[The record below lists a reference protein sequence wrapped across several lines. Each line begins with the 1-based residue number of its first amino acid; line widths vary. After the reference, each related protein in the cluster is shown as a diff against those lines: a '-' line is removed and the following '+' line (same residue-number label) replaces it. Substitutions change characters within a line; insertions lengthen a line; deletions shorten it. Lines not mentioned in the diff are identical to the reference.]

1 MPGFIFERIDF
12 NFVLLRII
20 IIRPSLE
27 NTDLQTPGEPLIKLV
42 PASIGK
48 RLANYLIDIILF
60 SFFISFLLIIA
71 APVYPLADKL
81 MAKQPI
87 GLSDQ
92 LMVSFVYGLY
102 MSVMEAI
109 LKGKSI
115 GKYITGTRAVTE
127 KGLPISAQTAFVRGL
142 VRIIPFEQLSAISL
156 SLTTSYPWHDRWSG
170 SVVVDEASSALP
182 KT

>member
-1 MPGFIFERIDF
+1 M
-12 NFVLLRII
+12 
-20 IIRPSLE
+20 
-27 NTDLQTPGEPLIKLV
+27 QTPGEPLIKLV
-42 PASIGK
+42 PANIGK
-48 RLANYLIDIILF
+48 RLANYIIDIVIF
-60 SFFISFLLIIA
+60 SFFISFLLILASPI
-71 APVYPLADKL
+71 YPLADRL

-87 GLSDQ
+87 GLGDQ

-115 GKYITGTRAVTE
+115 GKYITGTRVVTE

-156 SLTTSYPWHDRWSG
+156 SLSNPYPWHDRWSG

-182 KT
+182 RN

>member
-1 MPGFIFERIDF
+1 M
-12 NFVLLRII
+12 
-20 IIRPSLE
+20 E
-27 NTDLQTPGEPLIKLV
+27 NTDLQTPGEPLLKLV

-48 RLANYLIDIILF
+48 RLANYLIDATIF
-60 SFFISFLLIIA
+60 YFFLLFLLIMA
-71 APVYPLADKL
+71 APVYPLVDAIR
-81 MAKQPI
+81 AKQPI

-92 LMVSFVYGLY
+92 LLVSFVYGLY

-115 GKYITGTRAVTE
+115 GKYITGTRAVTQQ
-127 KGLPISAQTAFVRGL
+127 GLPISSQTAFFRGL
-142 VRIIPFEQLSAISL
+142 VRIIPLEQLSAISL
-156 SLTTSYPWHDRWSG
+156 SLTKPYPWHDRWSG